1 MAHFSIET
9 VLRQMCV
16 RQYCLIMNA
25 VPRVGS
31 GHVKGHDVN
40 RVAPARLMG
49 DNASWTTETQPS
61 INIQETHEM
70 RRVLVVQADSVE
82 STITKQDLNFMHNNC
97 I

>member
-1 MAHFSIET
+1 
-9 VLRQMCV
+9 MCV
-16 RQYCLIMNA
+16 RQYCLIKNA

-40 RVAPARLMG
+40 RVAPARLME

-61 INIQETHEM
+61 INIQETYEM
-70 RRVLVVQADSVE
+70 RRMIVVQADSVG
-82 STITKQDLNFMHNNC
+82 STITKQDLTFTNNNC